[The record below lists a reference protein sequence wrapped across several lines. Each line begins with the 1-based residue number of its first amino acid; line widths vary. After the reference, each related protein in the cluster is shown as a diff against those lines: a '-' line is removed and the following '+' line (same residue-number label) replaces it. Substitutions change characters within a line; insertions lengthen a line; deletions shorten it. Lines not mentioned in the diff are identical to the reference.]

1 MDEPVLLCQNPD
13 CAKREPGLVL
23 SMEKIDVRQDEADT
37 LEIWKC
43 GECGTRIGLMW
54 FRQEGSPRDRG
65 DFMLAA
71 LR

>member
-1 MDEPVLLCQNPD
+1 M
-13 CAKREPGLVL
+13 L
-23 SMEKIDVRQDEADT
+23 SMEKVDVQQHEADT
-37 LEIWKC
+37 LEVWKC

-54 FRQEGSPRDRG
+54 FRQEGPPRDRG